1 MNLTK
6 GKIAKLY
13 NKKNQTAKKRN
24 MNKRVLHKKN
34 LNNYKINTIRHNPK
48 LNLATKSLKRFVFV
62 ENNLTK

>member
-24 MNKRVLHKKN
+24 INKKNLQKKN
-34 LNNYKINTIRHNPK
+34 LNNYKITTIRHNQN
-48 LNLATKSLKRFVFV
+48 LNLANKSLKRDIF
-62 ENNLTK
+62 LTK

>member
-24 MNKRVLHKKN
+24 MHKKGFQKKN

-48 LNLATKSLKRFVFV
+48 LNLANKSLKRDILIT
-62 ENNLTK
+62 N